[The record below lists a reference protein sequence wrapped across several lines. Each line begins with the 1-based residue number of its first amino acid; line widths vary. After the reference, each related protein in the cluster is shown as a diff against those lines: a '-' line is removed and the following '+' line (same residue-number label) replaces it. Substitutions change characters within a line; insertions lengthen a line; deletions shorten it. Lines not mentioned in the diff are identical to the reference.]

1 MSTSLALPAKPSAAG
16 QKPMLEAIKGKLS
29 HVNQMLLLAILAS
42 AVACVL
48 VLFLWSGSQGYR
60 PLYGLKEKVDSS
72 QIIEVLEGEGIDY
85 RLEAN
90 SGQILVAENK
100 LSSARLL
107 LAAKG
112 VQAQLPEGLE
122 NLAKAPIGTSQ
133 FMEHARYLHGL
144 EGELARTIMA
154 LEAVRYARVHLAI
167 PKRTLFIRA
176 EPEKPTASVLL
187 ELYSGARLDESQVSA
202 IANLVSGSITGM
214 TPAQV
219 QIVDQAG
226 NYLNADMASGQDISQ
241 SRSKQLK
248 YTHELENNLIARAE
262 SMLNPILGR
271 DNYQVQLVARVNFN
285 QIEETRE
292 SVDPNPVM
300 TQETL
305 NKDQTNGNLALG
317 IPGALSNKPVSGK
330 KGKKEDNQESSLR
343 QQETRSYEVGRSV
356 RHTKFQQMQLEG
368 LSVAILLN
376 QQAAG
381 KEGWQPQQLQQISD
395 MVKDAIGFSEARGD
409 QININSFDFVVPE
422 KPVIEALPWWQ
433 NEHLHEYLKY
443 GIGTL
448 LALLLI
454 LFVLRPLVQHL
465 TRGDSGSRHSG
476 NKAGDKTAEMA
487 LEAEPLTQ
495 AIEPPQLALQ
505 AEDSKALP
513 QSNLPPPGS
522 PLTVK
527 MQHLGLLA
535 TEEPARVAEV
545 ISHWMK
551 DKNRD

>member
-1 MSTSLALPAKPSAAG
+1 MSMSLALPAKQSAAG
-16 QKPMLEAIKGKLS
+16 QKPMLDAIKGKLS
-29 HVNQMLLLAILAS
+29 NVNQMLLLAILAS
-42 AVACVL
+42 TVACVL

-72 QIIEVLEGEGIDY
+72 QIIEILEGEGIDY
-85 RLEAN
+85 RLDAN

-100 LSSARLL
+100 LSSARIL

-122 NLAKAPIGTSQ
+122 DLAKAPIGTSQ

-154 LEAVRYARVHLAI
+154 IDAVRYARVHLAI

-176 EPEKPTASVLL
+176 EPEKPTASVML
-187 ELYSGARLDESQVSA
+187 ELYSGARLNESQVAA

-214 TPAQV
+214 APAQV
-219 QIVDQAG
+219 KIVDQAG
-226 NYLNADMASGQDISQ
+226 NYLNAEMTSEQDISQ

-248 YTHELENNLIARAE
+248 YTRELENDLLARAE
-262 SMLNPILGR
+262 AMLTPILGR
-271 DNYQVQLVARVNFN
+271 DNYQVQLVAKVNFN
-285 QIEETRE
+285 QVEETQE

-317 IPGALSNKPVSGK
+317 IPGALSNKPVSKK
-330 KGKKEDNQESSLR
+330 KGKKEDNEESSLR

-356 RHTKFQQMQLEG
+356 RHTKYQQMQLEG

-395 MVKDAIGFSEARGD
+395 MVKDAIGFSDERGD
-409 QININSFDFVVPE
+409 QLNINSFDFVVPE
-422 KPVIEALPWWQ
+422 KPVIEPLPWWQ
-433 NEHLHEYLKY
+433 NEHMFEYLKY

-465 TRGDSGSRHSG
+465 TTGSARPKGVSDKSADDS
-476 NKAGDKTAEMA
+476 KAISV
-487 LEAEPLTQ
+487 EAEPQLENS
-495 AIEPPQLALQ
+495 APEQLALQ
-505 AEDSKALP
+505 AEDSQALP

-527 MQHLGLLA
+527 MQHLGMLA

-551 DKNRD
+551 DKSRD

>member
-1 MSTSLALPAKPSAAG
+1 MSMSLALPAKQSAAG
-16 QKPMLEAIKGKLS
+16 QKPMLDAIKGKLS
-29 HVNQMLLLAILAS
+29 NVNQMLLLAILAS
-42 AVACVL
+42 TVACVL

-72 QIIEVLEGEGIDY
+72 QIIEILEGEGIDY
-85 RLEAN
+85 RLDAN

-100 LSSARLL
+100 LSSARIL

-122 NLAKAPIGTSQ
+122 DLAKAPIGTSQ

-154 LEAVRYARVHLAI
+154 IDAVRYARVHLAI

-176 EPEKPTASVLL
+176 EPEKPTASVML
-187 ELYSGARLDESQVSA
+187 ELYSGARLNESQVAA

-214 TPAQV
+214 APAQV
-219 QIVDQAG
+219 KIVDQAG
-226 NYLNADMASGQDISQ
+226 NYLNAEMTSEQDISQ

-248 YTHELENNLIARAE
+248 YTRELENDLLARAE
-262 SMLNPILGR
+262 AMLTPILGR
-271 DNYQVQLVARVNFN
+271 DNYQVQLVAKVNFN
-285 QIEETRE
+285 QVEETQE

-317 IPGALSNKPVSGK
+317 IPGALSNKPVSKK
-330 KGKKEDNQESSLR
+330 KGKKEDNEESSLR

-356 RHTKFQQMQLEG
+356 RHTKYQQMQLEG

-395 MVKDAIGFSEARGD
+395 MVKDAIGFSDERGD
-409 QININSFDFVVPE
+409 QLNINSFDFVEPE
-422 KPVIEALPWWQ
+422 KPVIEPLPWWQ
-433 NEHLHEYLKY
+433 NEHMFEYLKY

-465 TRGDSGSRHSG
+465 TTGSARPKRVSDKSADDS
-476 NKAGDKTAEMA
+476 KAISV
-487 LEAEPLTQ
+487 EAEPQLENS
-495 AIEPPQLALQ
+495 APEQLALQ
-505 AEDSKALP
+505 AEDSQALP

-527 MQHLGLLA
+527 MQHLGMLA

-551 DKNRD
+551 DKSRD

>member
-1 MSTSLALPAKPSAAG
+1 MSMSLALPAKQSTAG
-16 QKPMLEAIKGKLS
+16 QKPMLDAIKGKLS
-29 HVNQMLLLAILAS
+29 NVNQMLLLAILAS
-42 AVACVL
+42 TVACVL

-72 QIIEVLEGEGIDY
+72 QIIEILEGEGIDY
-85 RLEAN
+85 RLDAN

-100 LSSARLL
+100 LSSARIL

-122 NLAKAPIGTSQ
+122 DLAKAPIGTSQ

-154 LEAVRYARVHLAI
+154 IDAVRYARVHLAI

-176 EPEKPTASVLL
+176 EPEKPTASVML
-187 ELYSGARLDESQVSA
+187 ELYSGARLNESQVAA

-214 TPAQV
+214 APAQV
-219 QIVDQAG
+219 KIVDQAG
-226 NYLNADMASGQDISQ
+226 NYLNAEMTSEQDISQ

-248 YTHELENNLIARAE
+248 YTRELENDLLARAE
-262 SMLNPILGR
+262 AMLTPILGR
-271 DNYQVQLVARVNFN
+271 DNYQVQLVAKVNFN
-285 QIEETRE
+285 QVEETQE

-317 IPGALSNKPVSGK
+317 IPGALSNKPVSKK
-330 KGKKEDNQESSLR
+330 KGKKEDNEESSLR

-356 RHTKFQQMQLEG
+356 RHTKYQQMQLEG

-395 MVKDAIGFSEARGD
+395 MVKDAIGFSDERGD
-409 QININSFDFVVPE
+409 QLNINSFDFVVPE
-422 KPVIEALPWWQ
+422 KPVIEPLPWWQ
-433 NEHLHEYLKY
+433 NEHMFEYLKY

-465 TRGDSGSRHSG
+465 TTGSARPKGGADKSADDS
-476 NKAGDKTAEMA
+476 KAISV
-487 LEAEPLTQ
+487 EAEPQLENSAQ
-495 AIEPPQLALQ
+495 EQLALQ
-505 AEDSKALP
+505 AEDSQALP

-527 MQHLGLLA
+527 MQHLGMLA

-551 DKNRD
+551 DKSRD

>member
-1 MSTSLALPAKPSAAG
+1 MSMSLALPAKKSAAG
-16 QKPMLEAIKGKLS
+16 QKPMLDAIKGKLS
-29 HVNQMLLLAILAS
+29 NVNQMLLLAILAS
-42 AVACVL
+42 TVACVL

-72 QIIEVLEGEGIDY
+72 QIIGILEDEGIGY
-85 RLEAN
+85 RLDAD

-100 LSSARLL
+100 LSSARIL

-122 NLAKAPIGTSQ
+122 ALAKAPIGTSQ

-154 LEAVRYARVHLAI
+154 IDAVRYARVHLAI

-176 EPEKPTASVLL
+176 KPEKPTASVML
-187 ELYSGARLDESQVSA
+187 ELYSGARLNESQVAA

-214 TPAQV
+214 APAQV
-219 QIVDQAG
+219 KIVDQAG
-226 NYLNADMASGQDISQ
+226 NYLNAEMTSEQDISQ

-248 YTHELENNLIARAE
+248 YTRELENDLLARAE
-262 SMLNPILGR
+262 AMLTPILGR
-271 DNYQVQLVARVNFN
+271 DNYQVQLVAKVNFN
-285 QIEETRE
+285 QVEETQE
-292 SVDPNPVM
+292 SVDPNPVI

-317 IPGALSNKPVSGK
+317 IPGALSNKPVSKK
-330 KGKKEDNQESSLR
+330 KGKKEDNEESSLR

-356 RHTKFQQMQLEG
+356 RHTKYQQMQLEG

-395 MVKDAIGFSEARGD
+395 MVKDAIGFSDERGD
-409 QININSFDFVVPE
+409 QLNINSFDFVVPE
-422 KPVIEALPWWQ
+422 KPVIEPLPWWQ
-433 NEHLHEYLKY
+433 NEHMFEYLKY

-465 TRGDSGSRHSG
+465 ITGSARPKRVSDKSADDS
-476 NKAGDKTAEMA
+476 KAISV
-487 LEAEPLTQ
+487 EAEPQLENS
-495 AIEPPQLALQ
+495 APEQLALQ
-505 AEDSKALP
+505 AEDSQALP

-527 MQHLGLLA
+527 MQHLGMLA

-551 DKNRD
+551 DKSRD

>member
-1 MSTSLALPAKPSAAG
+1 MSMSLALPAKQSAAG
-16 QKPMLEAIKGKLS
+16 QKPMLDAIKGKLS
-29 HVNQMLLLAILAS
+29 NVNQMLLLAILAS
-42 AVACVL
+42 TVACVL

-72 QIIEVLEGEGIDY
+72 QIIEILEGEGIDY
-85 RLEAN
+85 RLDAN

-100 LSSARLL
+100 LSSARIL

-122 NLAKAPIGTSQ
+122 DLAKAPIGTSQ

-154 LEAVRYARVHLAI
+154 IDAVRYARVHLAI

-176 EPEKPTASVLL
+176 EPEKPTASVML
-187 ELYSGARLDESQVSA
+187 ELYSGARLNESQVAA

-214 TPAQV
+214 APAQV
-219 QIVDQAG
+219 KIVDQAG
-226 NYLNADMASGQDISQ
+226 NYLNAEMTSEQDISQ

-248 YTHELENNLIARAE
+248 YTRELENDLLARAE
-262 SMLNPILGR
+262 AMLTPILGR
-271 DNYQVQLVARVNFN
+271 DNYQVQLVAKVNFN
-285 QIEETRE
+285 QVEETQE

-317 IPGALSNKPVSGK
+317 IPGALSNKPVSKK
-330 KGKKEDNQESSLR
+330 KGKKEDNEESSLR

-356 RHTKFQQMQLEG
+356 RHTKYQQMQLEG

-395 MVKDAIGFSEARGD
+395 MVKDAIGFSDERGD
-409 QININSFDFVVPE
+409 QLNINSFDFVVPE
-422 KPVIEALPWWQ
+422 KPVIEPLPWWQ
-433 NEHLHEYLKY
+433 NEHMFEYLKY

-465 TRGDSGSRHSG
+465 TTGSARPKGVSDKSADDS
-476 NKAGDKTAEMA
+476 KAIPV
-487 LEAEPLTQ
+487 EAEPQLENSAQ
-495 AIEPPQLALQ
+495 EQLALQ
-505 AEDSKALP
+505 AEDSQALP

-527 MQHLGLLA
+527 MQHLGMLA

-551 DKNRD
+551 DKSRD

>member
-1 MSTSLALPAKPSAAG
+1 MSMSLALPAKQSAAG
-16 QKPMLEAIKGKLS
+16 QKPMLDAIKGKLS
-29 HVNQMLLLAILAS
+29 NVNQMLLLAILAS
-42 AVACVL
+42 TVACVL

-72 QIIEVLEGEGIDY
+72 QIIEILEGEGIDY
-85 RLEAN
+85 RLDAN

-100 LSSARLL
+100 LSSARIL

-122 NLAKAPIGTSQ
+122 DLAKAPIGTSQ

-154 LEAVRYARVHLAI
+154 IDAVRYARVHLAI

-176 EPEKPTASVLL
+176 EPEKPTASVML
-187 ELYSGARLDESQVSA
+187 ELYSGARLNESQVAA

-214 TPAQV
+214 APAQV
-219 QIVDQAG
+219 KIVDQAG
-226 NYLNADMASGQDISQ
+226 NYLNAEMTSEQDISQ

-248 YTHELENNLIARAE
+248 YTRELENDLLARAE
-262 SMLNPILGR
+262 AMLTPILGR
-271 DNYQVQLVARVNFN
+271 DNYQVQLVAKVNFN
-285 QIEETRE
+285 QVEETQE

-317 IPGALSNKPVSGK
+317 IPGALSNKPVSKK
-330 KGKKEDNQESSLR
+330 KGKKEDNEESSLR

-356 RHTKFQQMQLEG
+356 RHTKYQQMQLEG

-395 MVKDAIGFSEARGD
+395 MVKDAIGFSDERGD
-409 QININSFDFVVPE
+409 QLNINSFDFVVPE
-422 KPVIEALPWWQ
+422 KPVIEPLPWWQ
-433 NEHLHEYLKY
+433 NEHMFEYLKY

-465 TRGDSGSRHSG
+465 TTGSARPKRVSDKSADDS
-476 NKAGDKTAEMA
+476 KAISV
-487 LEAEPLTQ
+487 EAEPQLENS
-495 AIEPPQLALQ
+495 APEQLALQ
-505 AEDSKALP
+505 AEDSQALP

-527 MQHLGLLA
+527 MQHLGMLA

-551 DKNRD
+551 DKSRD

>member
-1 MSTSLALPAKPSAAG
+1 MSMSLALPAKQSAAG
-16 QKPMLEAIKGKLS
+16 QKPMLDAIKGKLS
-29 HVNQMLLLAILAS
+29 NVNQMLLLAILAS
-42 AVACVL
+42 TVACVL

-72 QIIEVLEGEGIDY
+72 QIIEILEGEGIDY
-85 RLEAN
+85 RLDAN

-100 LSSARLL
+100 LSSARIL

-122 NLAKAPIGTSQ
+122 DLAKAPIGTSQ

-154 LEAVRYARVHLAI
+154 IDAVRYARVHLAI

-176 EPEKPTASVLL
+176 EPEKPTASVML
-187 ELYSGARLDESQVSA
+187 ELYSGARLNESQVAA

-214 TPAQV
+214 APAQV
-219 QIVDQAG
+219 KIVDQAG
-226 NYLNADMASGQDISQ
+226 NYLNAEMTSEQDISQ

-248 YTHELENNLIARAE
+248 YTRELENDLLARAE
-262 SMLNPILGR
+262 AMLTPILGR
-271 DNYQVQLVARVNFN
+271 DNYQVQLVAKVNFN
-285 QIEETRE
+285 QVEETQE

-317 IPGALSNKPVSGK
+317 IPGALSNKPVSKK
-330 KGKKEDNQESSLR
+330 KGKKEDNEESSLR

-356 RHTKFQQMQLEG
+356 RHTKYQQMQLEG

-395 MVKDAIGFSEARGD
+395 MVKDAIGFSDERGD
-409 QININSFDFVVPE
+409 QLNINSFDFVVPE
-422 KPVIEALPWWQ
+422 KPVIEPLPWWQ
-433 NEHLHEYLKY
+433 NEHMFEYLKY

-465 TRGDSGSRHSG
+465 TTGSARPKLVSDKSTDDS
-476 NKAGDKTAEMA
+476 KAISV
-487 LEAEPLTQ
+487 EAEPQLENN
-495 AIEPPQLALQ
+495 APEQLALQ
-505 AEDSKALP
+505 AEDSQALP

-527 MQHLGLLA
+527 MQHLGMLA

-551 DKNRD
+551 DKSRD

>member
-1 MSTSLALPAKPSAAG
+1 MSMSLALPAKQSAAG
-16 QKPMLEAIKGKLS
+16 QKPMLDAIKGKLS
-29 HVNQMLLLAILAS
+29 NVNQMLLLAILAS
-42 AVACVL
+42 TVACVL

-72 QIIEVLEGEGIDY
+72 QIIEILEGEGIDY
-85 RLEAN
+85 RLDAN

-100 LSSARLL
+100 LSSARIL

-122 NLAKAPIGTSQ
+122 DLAKAPIGTSQ

-154 LEAVRYARVHLAI
+154 IDAVRYARVHLAI

-176 EPEKPTASVLL
+176 EPEKPTASVML
-187 ELYSGARLDESQVSA
+187 ELYSGARLNESQVAA

-214 TPAQV
+214 APAQV
-219 QIVDQAG
+219 KIVDQAG
-226 NYLNADMASGQDISQ
+226 NYLNAEMTSEQDISQ

-248 YTHELENNLIARAE
+248 YTRELENDLLARAE
-262 SMLNPILGR
+262 AMLTPILGR
-271 DNYQVQLVARVNFN
+271 DNYQVQLVAKVSFN
-285 QIEETRE
+285 QVEETQE

-317 IPGALSNKPVSGK
+317 IPGALSNKPVSKK
-330 KGKKEDNQESSLR
+330 KGKKEDNEESSLR

-356 RHTKFQQMQLEG
+356 RHTKYQQMQLEG

-395 MVKDAIGFSEARGD
+395 MVKDAIGFSDERGD
-409 QININSFDFVVPE
+409 QLNINSFDFVVPE
-422 KPVIEALPWWQ
+422 KPVIEPLPWWQ
-433 NEHLHEYLKY
+433 NEHMFEYLKY

-465 TRGDSGSRHSG
+465 TTGSARPKLVSDKSTDDS
-476 NKAGDKTAEMA
+476 KAISV
-487 LEAEPLTQ
+487 EAEPQLENN
-495 AIEPPQLALQ
+495 APEQLALQ
-505 AEDSKALP
+505 AEDSQALP

-527 MQHLGLLA
+527 MQHLGMLA

-551 DKNRD
+551 DKSRD